1 MTFLA
6 ISRLELLNRKSSM
19 SWALLSVFVPTFFF
33 VSVTPGM
40 CMTLAMTL
48 GMSIGVKRALWMM
61 LGELTGVGLVAT
73 LSAVGVAALLF
84 NYPDVFTLFKYVG
97 GLYLLYLGI
106 QMWLSKG
113 RMALKHQEDGPG
125 ATRAQ
130 LIAQGFITAIAN
142 PKGWAFFVALLPPFI
157 DAAQPLAAQLTSL
170 IAIILT
176 LEFGCLLIYA
186 SGGRTLRTL
195 LMQSGNVRIMNRI
208 AGTLMAGVGLWL
220 ALG

>member
-1 MTFLA
+1 
-6 ISRLELLNRKSSM
+6 M

-73 LSAVGVAALLF
+73 LSAVGVAALLL
-84 NYPDVFTLFKYVG
+84 NYPNVFTLFKYAG
-97 GLYLLYLGI
+97 GLYLLYLGT
-106 QMWLSKG
+106 QLWLSKG
-113 RMALKHQEDGPG
+113 RMALKHAVDGPG

-142 PKGWAFFVALLPPFI
+142 PKGWAFFVALLPPFL
-157 DAAQPLAAQLTSL
+157 DASQPLAAQLTSL

-220 ALG
+220 AFG

>member
-1 MTFLA
+1 
-6 ISRLELLNRKSSM
+6 M

-73 LSAVGVAALLF
+73 LSAVGVAALLL
-84 NYPDVFTLFKYVG
+84 NSPDVFTLFKYAG

-106 QMWLSKG
+106 QMWLSRG
-113 RMALKHQEDGPG
+113 RMALREENSNQRVGR
-125 ATRAQ
+125 TQ
-130 LIAQGFITAIAN
+130 LISQGFITAIAN

-170 IAIILT
+170 IAIILA

-220 ALG
+220 AFG

>member
-1 MTFLA
+1 
-6 ISRLELLNRKSSM
+6 
-19 SWALLSVFVPTFFF
+19 
-33 VSVTPGM
+33 
-40 CMTLAMTL
+40 MTLAMTL

-73 LSAVGVAALLF
+73 LSAVGVAALLL
-84 NYPDVFTLFKYVG
+84 NYPNVFTLFKYAG
-97 GLYLLYLGI
+97 GLYLLYLGT
-106 QMWLSKG
+106 QLWLSKG
-113 RMALKHQEDGPG
+113 RMALKHAVDGPG

-142 PKGWAFFVALLPPFI
+142 PKGWAFFVALLPPFL
-157 DAAQPLAAQLTSL
+157 DASQPLAAQLTSL

-186 SGGRTLRTL
+186 AGGRTLRSL

-220 ALG
+220 AFG

>member
-1 MTFLA
+1 
-6 ISRLELLNRKSSM
+6 
-19 SWALLSVFVPTFFF
+19 
-33 VSVTPGM
+33 
-40 CMTLAMTL
+40 MTL

-73 LSAVGVAALLF
+73 LSAVGVAALLL
-84 NYPDVFTLFKYVG
+84 NYPDVFTLFKYAG
-97 GLYLLYLGI
+97 GLYLFYLGF
-106 QMWLSKG
+106 QMWLSRG
-113 RMALKHQEDGPG
+113 RMALREEHSNQRMGR
-125 ATRAQ
+125 TQ
-130 LIAQGFITAIAN
+130 LISQGFITAIAN

-157 DAAQPLAAQLTSL
+157 DAAQPLSAQLVSL

-220 ALG
+220 AFG

>member
-1 MTFLA
+1 
-6 ISRLELLNRKSSM
+6 M
-19 SWALLSVFVPTFFF
+19 SWALLSAFVPTFFF

-73 LSAVGVAALLF
+73 LSAVGVAALLL
-84 NYPDVFTLFKYVG
+84 NYPNVFTLFKYAG
-97 GLYLLYLGI
+97 GLYLLYLGT
-106 QMWLSKG
+106 QLWLSKG
-113 RMALKHQEDGPG
+113 RMALKHAVDGPG

-142 PKGWAFFVALLPPFI
+142 PKGWAFFVALLPPFL
-157 DAAQPLAAQLTSL
+157 DASQPLAAQLTSL

-186 SGGRTLRTL
+186 AGGRTLRSL

-220 ALG
+220 AFG

>member
-73 LSAVGVAALLF
+73 LSAVGVAALLL
-84 NYPDVFTLFKYVG
+84 NYPNVFTLFKYAG
-97 GLYLLYLGI
+97 GLYLLYLGT
-106 QMWLSKG
+106 QLWLSKG
-113 RMALKHQEDGPG
+113 RMALKHAVDGPG

-142 PKGWAFFVALLPPFI
+142 PKGWAFFVALLPPFL
-157 DAAQPLAAQLTSL
+157 DASQPLAAQLTSL

-220 ALG
+220 AFG

>member
-1 MTFLA
+1 M
-6 ISRLELLNRKSSM
+6 N
-19 SWALLSVFVPTFFF
+19 WALLSVFVPTFFF

-73 LSAVGVAALLF
+73 LSAVGVAALLL
-84 NYPDVFTLFKYVG
+84 NYPDVFTLFKYAG
-97 GLYLLYLGI
+97 GLYLFYLGF
-106 QMWLSKG
+106 QMWLSRG
-113 RMALKHQEDGPG
+113 RMALREENSNQRMGR
-125 ATRAQ
+125 TQ
-130 LIAQGFITAIAN
+130 LISQGFITAIAN

-157 DAAQPLAAQLTSL
+157 DAAQPLAAQLTCL

-195 LMQSGNVRIMNRI
+195 LMHSGNVRIMNRI

-220 ALG
+220 AFG